1 MHIEES
7 TQVQNACIR
16 QVEQHVHFLER
27 FRKSD
32 PDYID
37 DDKWWLAAQEA
48 DKDNA
53 SRGAGNAQPVDSGAT
68 PSDDIDDYGPTPAGQ
83 PQPATPSPAITPARP
98 ALETTSVDVLLQRS
112 REIISWS
119 GAYSYS
125 DAPPLSIKYGS
136 LSPIAFKRKAML
148 FLPYS
153 FRMAFDCDFFYD
165 PRHGL
170 FASYPI
176 DPRQM
181 LLAYLA
187 EKFKARDRLR
197 I

>member
-1 MHIEES
+1 M
-7 TQVQNACIR
+7 
-16 QVEQHVHFLER
+16 L
-27 FRKSD
+27 FRSD
-32 PDYID
+32 PEYID

-83 PQPATPSPAITPARP
+83 PQSPTPSPAITPARP

-125 DAPPLSIKYGS
+125 DAPPLSIKVWELVSDSIQREGHAV
-136 LSPIAFKRKAML
+136 PAL
-148 FLPYS
+148 FIQDGV
-153 FRMAFDCDFFYD
+153 DCDFFYD
-165 PRHGL
+165 PRHVL

-181 LLAYLA
+181 LLTYLA
-187 EKFKARDRLR
+187 EKFKARDRLSDLGALYALLIEKKMSDKR
-197 I
+197 VVQGGI